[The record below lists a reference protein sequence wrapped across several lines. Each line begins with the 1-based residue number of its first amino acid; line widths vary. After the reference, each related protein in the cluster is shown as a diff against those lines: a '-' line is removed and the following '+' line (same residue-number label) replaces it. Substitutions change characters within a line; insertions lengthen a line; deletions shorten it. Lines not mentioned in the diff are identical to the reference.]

1 MTKLFI
7 IAAAVIGIGLVACT
21 KARNAKKEKSETTE
35 VKEKVEDAAKA
46 VGNLIET
53 KTENAVDSMKEKAKD
68 AKDAVK

>member
-35 VKEKVEDAAKA
+35 VKEKW
-46 VGNLIET
+46 
-53 KTENAVDSMKEKAKD
+53 KTLQKLSAT
-68 AKDAVK
+68 